1 MNSLKNTA
9 QLIQLSNRTK
19 GINLKIVPIL
29 LCGILFGKVYAQK
42 TKVLNFATFHMTYT
56 PDAHKVKFNEK
67 DDKNKKET
75 YKIAKML
82 AEFKPTII
90 CVEVL
95 PTKNEELNSDYR
107 NFKENKEYTP
117 KYAGEI
123 ALIAYE
129 IGKMAGV
136 NKIYGI
142 DEQQTAAYNYNI
154 GRELENQVDSITSK
168 KYSASIFKEFMA
180 AENLSVLEKLK
191 LFNRK
196 ATFQKFINLNADI
209 LTHNSTKGNFEGADE
224 ASKFY
229 RRNLRIF
236 SNLNQIPV
244 NNDDRIFIIMGATH
258 SAFLDEFMQ
267 RSPKYELVDV
277 ENYLK

>member
-1 MNSLKNTA
+1 MK
-9 QLIQLSNRTK
+9 
-19 GINLKIVPIL
+19 
-29 LCGILFGKVYAQK
+29 
-42 TKVLNFATFHMTYT
+42 YT

-67 DDKNKKET
+67 DDKNKKEV
-75 YKIAKML
+75 YKIAEML

-90 CVEVL
+90 CVEIL
-95 PTKNEELNSDYR
+95 PHKNEELNADYG
-107 NFKENKEYTP
+107 NFKKIKDYTP
-117 KYAGEI
+117 KYGGEI

-129 IGKMAGV
+129 IGKMTGV

-154 GRELENQVDSITSK
+154 GNELENQVDSITSK
-168 KYSASIFKEFMA
+168 KYNASILQEFMA
-180 AENLSVLEKLK
+180 AENLSLLEKLK

-209 LTHNSTKGNFEGADE
+209 LTHNSTNGNFEGADE

-244 NNDDRIFIIMGATH
+244 NNDDRILIIMGATH

-267 RSPKYELVDV
+267 RSPKYQLVDI

>member
-1 MNSLKNTA
+1 MKSQNNIVPS
-9 QLIQLSNRTK
+9 IQLSIGTK
-19 GINLKIVPIL
+19 GINLKTILML

-42 TKVLNFATFHMTYT
+42 IEVLNFATFHMAYT
-56 PDAHKVKFNEK
+56 PDAHKIKFNEK
-67 DDKNKKET
+67 DDKNKKEA

-95 PTKNEELNSDYR
+95 PTKNEALNTDYGH
-107 NFKENKEYTP
+107 FKKDKDYTA
-117 KYAGEI
+117 KFGGEI

-129 IGKMAGV
+129 VGKMAGV
-136 NKIYGI
+136 DKIYGI
-142 DEQQTAAYNYNI
+142 DEQETAAYNYNI
-154 GRELENQVDSITSK
+154 GNELENQVDSITSK
-168 KYSASIFKEFMA
+168 KYSASVFKEFME
-180 AENLSVLEKLK
+180 AEKLSLLEKLK

-244 NNDDRIFIIMGATH
+244 NDNDRIFIIMGATH

-267 RSPKYELVDV
+267 RSPKYQLVDV

>member
-1 MNSLKNTA
+1 MKSPKNTKP
-9 QLIQLSNRTK
+9 LIQLVK
-19 GINLKIVPIL
+19 GINTMNLKIIL
-29 LCGILFGKVYAQK
+29 LLFLGVSCGKVYAQK
-42 TKVLNFATFHMTYT
+42 VEVLNFATFHMAYT
-56 PDAHKVKFNEK
+56 PDALKVKFNEN

-95 PTKNEELNSDYR
+95 PTKNDELNADYG
-107 NFKENKEYTP
+107 NFIKNKDYIT
-117 KYAGEI
+117 KFGGEI

-129 IGKMAGV
+129 LGKMAGV

-142 DEQQTAAYNYNI
+142 DEQATAAYNYNI
-154 GRELENQVDSITSK
+154 GSELENQVDSITSK
-168 KYSASIFKEFMA
+168 NYNASIYKEFIE
-180 AENLSVLEKLK
+180 AEKLSLLEKLK

-196 ATFQKFINLNADI
+196 ETLQKFININADI
-209 LTHNSTKGNFEGADE
+209 LTYNSTKGNFEGADE

-244 NNDDRIFIIMGATH
+244 NSDDRIFIVMGATH

-267 RSPKYELVDV
+267 RSPKYQLVDV
-277 ENYLK
+277 EKYLK